1 MFILLGKQLEISQF
15 RKKNSVVVLQIK
27 KQDLFENLSKC
38 IKVMKYIWY

>member
-15 RKKNSVVVLQIK
+15 LKKNSVVVLQIK
-27 KQDLFENLSKC
+27 KQDLIENLSKC